1 MNLIVAVDNN
11 WAIGYQNKILV
22 NIPEDMQLFR
32 KETTGKVVIMGR
44 KTLESFPNGLPLRDR
59 INIVMTKEKNKK
71 IKDAIVCHSV
81 EEVLE
86 ETKKYNSDD
95 IFVIG
100 GESVYRELLPYCK
113 VAHVTKIDYKYQ
125 ADTKFVN
132 LDEMPD
138 WQLAKTSEEKTY
150 FDLEYEFRKY
160 VRKSI

>member
-138 WQLAKTSEEKTY
+138 WQLVKTSEEKTY